1 MKDYR
6 IRKARKRDL
15 NTYLFLRKLATKEYS
30 KIKKKK
36 INLPNNFI
44 KKRFIEII
52 SSKNTFLL
60 LVESNTDVAGYLTVS
75 LIKDVNQKMGYV
87 DDIFVLKEFRK
98 KGLGILLIKEFI
110 SILKKKKFK
119 KIRLGAYID
128 NKKALE
134 LYKKL
139 GFKLTHYE
147 FEKRLKW

>member
-30 KIKKKK
+30 KIKKRK

-44 KKRFIEII
+44 KKRFREII

-98 KGLGILLIKEFI
+98 KGLGSLLIKEFI

-147 FEKRLKW
+147 FEKRLK

>member
-30 KIKKKK
+30 KLKKKK

-44 KKRFIEII
+44 KKRFREII

-75 LIKDVNQKMGYV
+75 LIKNVNQKMGYV

-98 KGLGILLIKEFI
+98 KGLGSLLIKELI

-128 NKKALE
+128 NKKALD

-147 FEKRLKW
+147 FEKRLK

>member
-147 FEKRLKW
+147 FEKRLK